1 VRSNG
6 RRKLIRVAGFHCADL
21 LTGEGAGDALAVQK
35 QGLAA
40 MQRWIPQFKPAQ
52 VAHVR
57 AEEAAAVPVRPRPL
71 NSWTGGVNPVF
82 QL

>member
-1 VRSNG
+1 
-6 RRKLIRVAGFHCADL
+6 
-21 LTGEGAGDALAVQK
+21 VQK